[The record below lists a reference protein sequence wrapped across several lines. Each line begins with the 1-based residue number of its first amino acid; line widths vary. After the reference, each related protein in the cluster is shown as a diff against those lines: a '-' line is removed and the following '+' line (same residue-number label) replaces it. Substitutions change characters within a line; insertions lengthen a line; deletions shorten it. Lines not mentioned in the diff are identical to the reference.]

1 VHYTAIQY
9 GASSLTSPPYDWAV
23 QADHLMATDEE
34 PYVAEELRREDAEC
48 LAVGWN
54 RHPTSP
60 PTRTRLDAAFEAGRP
75 RSTAAAPPSS
85 ARRPV
90 HLSQEPHHARAHL
103 PADQVREIERLAL
116 QQTEV
121 IHTHPRP
128 QQDLDP
134 CKAHR
139 DAEWVGYGEA
149 VGVRLGL
156 CVALAVLRGSDPDV
170 ERRTLEE
177 VWTSRADG

>member
-1 VHYTAIQY
+1 MRSAWLSDGTA
-9 GASSLTSPPYDWAV
+9 T
-23 QADHLMATDEE
+23 HLAPDQD
-34 PYVAEELRREDAEC
+34 P
-48 LAVGWN
+48 
-54 RHPTSP
+54 
-60 PTRTRLDAAFEAGRP
+60 AGRRVRGGP
-75 RSTAAAPPSS
+75 PQVDRSSPSIVRTAACSPEP
-85 ARRPV
+85 
-90 HLSQEPHHARAHL
+90 EPHHARAHL